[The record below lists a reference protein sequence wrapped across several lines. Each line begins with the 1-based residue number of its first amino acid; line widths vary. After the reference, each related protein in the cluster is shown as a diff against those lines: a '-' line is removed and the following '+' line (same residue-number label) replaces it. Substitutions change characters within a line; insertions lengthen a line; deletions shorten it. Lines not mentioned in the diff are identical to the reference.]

1 MLGPG
6 VASLTRLSSPQF
18 KRWLLI
24 LLMSEE
30 CAISQSSELS
40 LCRTDRFVAGG
51 TTNCL
56 VTRRKHATLILRMF

>member
-6 VASLTRLSSPQF
+6 VASLTRLSLRQF

-24 LLMSEE
+24 LLMSDEW
-30 CAISQSSELS
+30 AISQSSELF
-40 LCRTDRFVAGG
+40 LCRTEHFVTGG

-56 VTRRKHATLILRMF
+56 VTRRKHAAVILRMP